1 MRHGRTYY
9 FRVLLGYICSLL
21 LSFRCQRIQPGA
33 ERAAANFLH
42 DSLELTPIQPNSTAL
57 MAAIKRET
65 LEGVSLKRAG
75 TFGTASRR
83 FHSFDLSQLLA
94 ELFQH
99 FPILLGK
106 VNVFLGSLHK
116 SHSVA
121 KSILFGFHIAP
132 LHGFHS
138 VTNAALMPAG
148 VRSYVVFV
156 ELGEGDTQESGA
168 SIAKCYQDR

>member
-1 MRHGRTYY
+1 MRKYGATNISSRPSQLTIFGSTRIWSLPLN
-9 FRVLLGYICSLL
+9 FRRQG
-21 LSFRCQRIQPGA
+21 IQPGA

-83 FHSFDLSQLLA
+83 FHRFDLSKLLA

-116 SHSVA
+116 SHSVT
-121 KSILFGFHIAP
+121 KSILFGFHIAHLP
-132 LHGFHS
+132 WLS
-138 VTNAALMPAG
+138 LSKE
-148 VRSYVVFV
+148 RSFDASRPTIFPSFF
-156 ELGEGDTQESGA
+156 LSCEGR
-168 SIAKCYQDR
+168 I